1 MTNTLTM
8 KKILMATI
16 AIITMTGCSVMNMN
30 MATTDKQ
37 TEGSGNIAEELV
49 ALIND
54 YTQKINAVESVYD
67 LFFISEKCY
76 KDKMSFEKNNAEE
89 ITTLKNTLTKEGQT
103 ALDEAVKSAM
113 SEFEAAVNRKAK
125 ALAEGQEAT
134 NEKKS
139 TK

>member
-1 MTNTLTM
+1 M
-8 KKILMATI
+8 KKLLMAII

-37 TEGSGNIAEELV
+37 TKGSGNVAEELV

-76 KDKMSFEKNNAEE
+76 KEKMSFEKNNAEE
-89 ITTLKNTLTKEGQT
+89 ITTLRNTLTKEGQT

-125 ALAEGQEAT
+125 ALAEEQEAT

>member
-1 MTNTLTM
+1 M

-30 MATTDKQ
+30 MATTDNQ
-37 TEGSGNIAEELV
+37 TEGSGNVAEELV

-76 KDKMSFEKNNAEE
+76 KDKMAFEKNNAEE
-89 ITTLKNTLTKEGQT
+89 ITTLRDTLTNEGKS
-103 ALDEAVKSAM
+103 AFDEAVKSAM

-125 ALAEGQEAT
+125 ALTEGQEAT

>member
-8 KKILMATI
+8 KKLLMAI
-16 AIITMTGCSVMNMN
+16 VAALTMAGCSVTDKN
-30 MATTDKQ
+30 MAASLATGTGNV
-37 TEGSGNIAEELV
+37 TEQLV

-76 KDKMSFEKNNAEE
+76 KEKIAFEKNNAEE

-125 ALAEGQEAT
+125 VLAKGQNAT

>member
-1 MTNTLTM
+1 M
-8 KKILMATI
+8 KKILMAII

-37 TEGSGNIAEELV
+37 TKGSGNVAEELV

-89 ITTLKNTLTKEGQT
+89 ITTLRNTLTKEGQT

-125 ALAEGQEAT
+125 VLAEGQNAT

>member
-8 KKILMATI
+8 KKLLMAI
-16 AIITMTGCSVMNMN
+16 VAVLTMAGCSVTDKN
-30 MATTDKQ
+30 MAASQAPGTGNV
-37 TEGSGNIAEELV
+37 TEQLV

-76 KDKMSFEKNNAEE
+76 KEKMAFEKNNAEE

-125 ALAEGQEAT
+125 VLAKGQNAT

>member
-1 MTNTLTM
+1 M

-30 MATTDKQ
+30 MVATDNQ
-37 TEGSGNIAEELV
+37 AEGSGNIAEELV
-49 ALIND
+49 TLIND

-89 ITTLKNTLTKEGQT
+89 ITTLKSTLTKEGQT

-113 SEFEAAVNRKAK
+113 SEFEATVNRKAK
-125 ALAEGQEAT
+125 ALAEGQEGR

>member
-8 KKILMATI
+8 KKLLMAI
-16 AIITMTGCSVMNMN
+16 VAALTMAGCSVTDKN
-30 MATTDKQ
+30 MAASQAPGTGNV
-37 TEGSGNIAEELV
+37 TEQLV

-76 KDKMSFEKNNAEE
+76 KEKMSFEKNNAEE
-89 ITTLKNTLTKEGQT
+89 ITTLRNTLTKEGQT
-103 ALDEAVKSAM
+103 ALDEAIKSAM

-125 ALAEGQEAT
+125 ALAEGQNAT

>member
-1 MTNTLTM
+1 M

-30 MATTDKQ
+30 MAATDKQ
-37 TEGSGNIAEELV
+37 AEGSGNIAEELV

-89 ITTLKNTLTKEGQT
+89 ITTLKSTLTKEGQT

-125 ALAEGQEAT
+125 VLAEGQNAT

>member
-8 KKILMATI
+8 KKLLMAI
-16 AIITMTGCSVMNMN
+16 VAVLTMAGCSVTDKN
-30 MATTDKQ
+30 MAASQAPGTGNV
-37 TEGSGNIAEELV
+37 TEQLV

-103 ALDEAVKSAM
+103 ALDEAVNSAM

>member
-1 MTNTLTM
+1 M
-8 KKILMATI
+8 KKILMAIT

-30 MATTDKQ
+30 MAATDKQ

-76 KDKMSFEKNNAEE
+76 KEKMSFEKNNAEE

-125 ALAEGQEAT
+125 VLAEGQNAT

>member
-1 MTNTLTM
+1 
-8 KKILMATI
+8 MAII

-37 TEGSGNIAEELV
+37 TKGSGNVAEELV

-76 KDKMSFEKNNAEE
+76 KEKMSFEKNNAEE
-89 ITTLKNTLTKEGQT
+89 ITTLRNTLTKEGQT

-125 ALAEGQEAT
+125 ALAEEQEAT

>member
-30 MATTDKQ
+30 MAATDNQ
-37 TEGSGNIAEELV
+37 AEGSGNIAEELV

-76 KDKMSFEKNNAEE
+76 KEKMSFEKNNAEE
-89 ITTLKNTLTKEGQT
+89 ITTLRNTLTKEGQT

-125 ALAEGQEAT
+125 VLAEGQNAT

>member
-1 MTNTLTM
+1 M
-8 KKILMATI
+8 KKLWMAII
-16 AIITMTGCSVMNMN
+16 AIITMAGCSVTDKN
-30 MATTDKQ
+30 MAASQATGTGNV
-37 TEGSGNIAEELV
+37 TEQLV

-76 KDKMSFEKNNAEE
+76 KEKMSFEKNNAEE
-89 ITTLKNTLTKEGQT
+89 ITTLRNTLTKEGQI

-125 ALAEGQEAT
+125 VLAEGQEAT

>member
-1 MTNTLTM
+1 M
-8 KKILMATI
+8 KKILMAIT

-30 MATTDKQ
+30 MAATDKQ
-37 TEGSGNIAEELV
+37 AEGSGNIAEELV

-76 KDKMSFEKNNAEE
+76 KEKMSFEKNNAEE
-89 ITTLKNTLTKEGQT
+89 ITTLRNTLTKEGQT

-125 ALAEGQEAT
+125 MLAEGQNAT

>member
-8 KKILMATI
+8 KKLLMAI
-16 AIITMTGCSVMNMN
+16 VAALTMAGCSVTDKN
-30 MATTDKQ
+30 MAASQ
-37 TEGSGNIAEELV
+37 APGSGNVAEELV

-76 KDKMSFEKNNAEE
+76 KEKMSFEKNNAEE
-89 ITTLKNTLTKEGQT
+89 ITTLRNTLTKEGQT

-125 ALAEGQEAT
+125 ALAEGQEGT

>member
-8 KKILMATI
+8 KKLLMAI
-16 AIITMTGCSVMNMN
+16 VAVLTMAGCSVTDKN
-30 MATTDKQ
+30 MAASQAPGTGNV
-37 TEGSGNIAEELV
+37 TEQLV

-76 KDKMSFEKNNAEE
+76 KEKMSFEKNNAEE

-125 ALAEGQEAT
+125 VLAEGQNAT

>member
-8 KKILMATI
+8 KKLLMAI
-16 AIITMTGCSVMNMN
+16 VAALTMAGCSVTDKN
-30 MATTDKQ
+30 MAASQATGTGNV
-37 TEGSGNIAEELV
+37 TEQLV

-89 ITTLKNTLTKEGQT
+89 IISRN
-103 ALDEAVKSAM
+103 
-113 SEFEAAVNRKAK
+113 
-125 ALAEGQEAT
+125 
-134 NEKKS
+134 NEEVV
-139 TK
+139 

>member
-8 KKILMATI
+8 KKLLMAI
-16 AIITMTGCSVMNMN
+16 VAVLTMAGCSVTDKN
-30 MATTDKQ
+30 MAASQATGTGNV
-37 TEGSGNIAEELV
+37 TEQLV

-89 ITTLKNTLTKEGQT
+89 ITTLKSTLTKEGQT

-113 SEFEAAVNRKAK
+113 SEFEATVNRKAK

>member
-8 KKILMATI
+8 KKLLMAI
-16 AIITMTGCSVMNMN
+16 VAALTMAGCSVTDKN
-30 MATTDKQ
+30 MAASLATGTGNV
-37 TEGSGNIAEELV
+37 TEQLV

-76 KDKMSFEKNNAEE
+76 KEKMSFEKNNAEE
-89 ITTLKNTLTKEGQT
+89 ITTLRNTLTKEGQT

-125 ALAEGQEAT
+125 VLAEGQNAT

>member
-8 KKILMATI
+8 KKLLMAI
-16 AIITMTGCSVMNMN
+16 VAALTMAGCSVTDKN
-30 MATTDKQ
+30 MAASQATGTGNV
-37 TEGSGNIAEELV
+37 TEQLV
-49 ALIND
+49 ALING

-76 KDKMSFEKNNAEE
+76 KEKMSFEKNNAEE
-89 ITTLKNTLTKEGQT
+89 ITTLRNTLTKEGQT

-125 ALAEGQEAT
+125 VLAEGQNAT

>member
-8 KKILMATI
+8 KKLLMAIVAVLTI
-16 AIITMTGCSVMNMN
+16 AGCSVTDKN
-30 MATTDKQ
+30 MAASQATGTGNV
-37 TEGSGNIAEELV
+37 TEQLV

-76 KDKMSFEKNNAEE
+76 KEKMSFEKNNAEE

>member
-1 MTNTLTM
+1 M

-30 MATTDKQ
+30 MATTDNQ
-37 TEGSGNIAEELV
+37 TEGSGNGAEELV

-76 KDKMSFEKNNAEE
+76 KDKMAFEKNNAEE
-89 ITTLKNTLTKEGQT
+89 ITTLRDTLTNEGKS
-103 ALDEAVKSAM
+103 AFDEAVKSAM

-125 ALAEGQEAT
+125 ALTEGQEAT

>member
-1 MTNTLTM
+1 M
-8 KKILMATI
+8 KKLLMAII

-30 MATTDKQ
+30 MATTDNQ
-37 TEGSGNIAEELV
+37 TEGSGNVAEELV

-76 KDKMSFEKNNAEE
+76 KEKIAFEKNNAEE

-125 ALAEGQEAT
+125 VLAKGQNAT

>member
-1 MTNTLTM
+1 
-8 KKILMATI
+8 MAII

-37 TEGSGNIAEELV
+37 TKGSGNVAEELV

-76 KDKMSFEKNNAEE
+76 KEKMSFEKNNAEE
-89 ITTLKNTLTKEGQT
+89 ITTLRNTLTKEGQT

-125 ALAEGQEAT
+125 VLAERQNAT

>member
-30 MATTDKQ
+30 MAATDNQ
-37 TEGSGNIAEELV
+37 AEGSGNIAEELV

-125 ALAEGQEAT
+125 VLAEGQNAT

>member
-8 KKILMATI
+8 KKLLMAI
-16 AIITMTGCSVMNMN
+16 VAVLTMAGCSVTDKN
-30 MATTDKQ
+30 MAASQAPGTGNV
-37 TEGSGNIAEELV
+37 TEQLV
-49 ALIND
+49 ALING

-76 KDKMSFEKNNAEE
+76 KEKMSFEKNNAEE
-89 ITTLKNTLTKEGQT
+89 ITTLRNTLTKEGQT

-125 ALAEGQEAT
+125 VLAEGQNAT

>member
-8 KKILMATI
+8 KKLLMAI
-16 AIITMTGCSVMNMN
+16 VAALTMAGCSVTDKN
-30 MATTDKQ
+30 MAASQATG
-37 TEGSGNIAEELV
+37 TENVTEQLI

-76 KDKMSFEKNNAEE
+76 KEKMSFEKNNAEE

-125 ALAEGQEAT
+125 VLAEGQNAT

>member
-1 MTNTLTM
+1 M

-30 MATTDKQ
+30 MATTDNQ
-37 TEGSGNIAEELV
+37 AEGSGNIAEELV

-76 KDKMSFEKNNAEE
+76 KEKMSFEKNNAEE
-89 ITTLKNTLTKEGQT
+89 ITTLRNTLTKEGQT

-125 ALAEGQEAT
+125 VLAEGQNAT

>member
-8 KKILMATI
+8 KKLLMAI
-16 AIITMTGCSVMNMN
+16 VAALTMAGCSVTDKN
-30 MATTDKQ
+30 MAASQATGTGNV
-37 TEGSGNIAEELV
+37 TEQLV

-54 YTQKINAVESVYD
+54 YTQKINAVESGYD

-76 KDKMSFEKNNAEE
+76 KEKMSFEKNNAEE
-89 ITTLKNTLTKEGQT
+89 ITTLRNTLTKEGQT

-125 ALAEGQEAT
+125 VLAEGQNAT

>member
-1 MTNTLTM
+1 M

-30 MATTDKQ
+30 MAATDNQ
-37 TEGSGNIAEELV
+37 AEGSGNIAEELV

-76 KDKMSFEKNNAEE
+76 KEKMSFEKNNAEE
-89 ITTLKNTLTKEGQT
+89 ITTLRNTLTKEGQT

-125 ALAEGQEAT
+125 VLAEGQNAT

>member
-30 MATTDKQ
+30 MAATDNQ
-37 TEGSGNIAEELV
+37 AEGSGNIAEELV

-76 KDKMSFEKNNAEE
+76 KEKIAFEKNNAEE

-125 ALAEGQEAT
+125 VLAKGQNAT